1 MTGRADSR
9 ILDPVPKL
17 VSRLTALVLATVLS
31 VGNVAV
37 CAGWAATPE
46 ARMACCVGGSECPMH
61 SGGHDHGTMSQAD
74 ADSCC
79 AASETDRSQSS
90 PLALA
95 ALSVSPVTLWT
106 MAVVSEPARSSIL
119 ADPFAPPHLNQRARY
134 LLLSV
139 LLV

>member
-1 MTGRADSR
+1 
-9 ILDPVPKL
+9 VPKL
-17 VSRLTALVLATVLS
+17 VSRLAALALATVLA

-46 ARMACCVGGSECPMH
+46 ARLDCCTGSSECPMH
-61 SGGHDHGTMSQAD
+61 AGGHDHGVMTQAE

-95 ALSVSPVTLWT
+95 ALSVPPVMPWT
-106 MAVVSEPARSSIL
+106 VAVATEAARSSLL
-119 ADPFAPPHLNQRARY
+119 ADPVAPPHLNQRARH

>member
-1 MTGRADSR
+1 
-9 ILDPVPKL
+9 VPKL
-17 VSRLTALVLATVLS
+17 VSRLAALALATVLS

-46 ARMACCVGGSECPMH
+46 ARMACCVGSSDCPMH
-61 SGGHDHGTMSQAD
+61 AGGHDHGRMTQAE

-90 PLALA
+90 PLTLA
-95 ALSVSPVTLWT
+95 ALSVPPVLPWT
-106 MAVVSEPARSSIL
+106 VAVLTDAARSSL
-119 ADPFAPPHLNQRARY
+119 RADPVAPPHLNQRARH

>member
-1 MTGRADSR
+1 
-9 ILDPVPKL
+9 VPKL
-17 VSRLTALVLATVLS
+17 VSRLAALTLATVLS

-46 ARMACCVGGSECPMH
+46 ARMACCVGSSECPMH
-61 SGGHDHGTMSQAD
+61 AGGHDHGTMSQAE

-90 PLALA
+90 PLTLV
-95 ALSVSPVTLWT
+95 ALSVSPVMLW
-106 MAVVSEPARSSIL
+106 AVAIAPQPARSSIP
-119 ADPFAPPHLNQRARY
+119 ADPVAPPHLNQRARH